1 MKSAKKK
8 CKKKFIL
15 IKYDNVNKRNR
26 IRLWNKIVLKTS
38 DEQIESNW
46 GPTSIC
52 TLLGT

>member
-1 MKSAKKK
+1 M
-8 CKKKFIL
+8 
-15 IKYDNVNKRNR
+15 IKYENVNKRNR
-26 IRLWNKIVLKTS
+26 TRLWNKIVPETS